1 MVTLALIML
10 VTALGI
16 PTPVSASGSTLTVD
30 LNGNWISSVSV
41 QLWSSDGTTLFWTAA
56 NQHGGV
62 RNYAVTPGTYDVKF
76 IQGPNTMSAKT
87 RIAWQLHLMMS
98 ADLTVNLTKLAASG
112 DNSRERRRCL
122 DKRQSTRW

>member
-1 MVTLALIML
+1 MITFLYSRKKYLLMVTLALIML

-16 PTPVSASGSTLTVD
+16 PTPVSASGSTLTID

-62 RNYAVTPGTYDVKF
+62 RNYAVTGNSTTDIMQGTALASA
-76 IQGPNTMSAKT
+76 NTW
-87 RIAWQLHLMMS
+87 IA
-98 ADLTVNLTKLAASG
+98 VAAP
-112 DNSRERRRCL
+112 
-122 DKRQSTRW
+122 